1 MNHRNTLNTRL
12 LPLSIL
18 ISSLV
23 SGGAIAAATA
33 NVGNPVITKETATGE
48 FQLVSNG
55 TSFLIPDN
63 TNVVQPAVEK
73 TIYEKLEAYLTSGFI
88 TQEQKEKWTDN
99 LKQLDE
105 KKEAEKAAQEAAD
118 SADAKVKKLEDD
130 IIALASQ
137 KADAEKVKDEKEKAK
152 KSAEDAVKNTNIA
165 KDGAIT
171 AAAKTKNWKEADL
184 KIADKV
190 NEFVAESAKELKT
203 ATEEFELATEKSN
216 KAAEDKRLHKEK
228 IQKLTSEI
236 SDLVQKEATAQGE
249 TSGLDTKLKEANKA
263 QGEAENDSTTEIYKA
278 KKAHEATEANLTNGT
293 ADEKKAALANQE
305 AYDKE
310 VKIFTDAATVAQKEF
325 DENAKNIKQLG
336 TDKSAA
342 ESKKSAEE
350 QKTAGIDKAAAD
362 AANAVTPLEKAK
374 TSAQQKENE
383 IKAVEKAITDADNA
397 EKLAAAADKEFDDS
411 AVELDNITQENTA
424 AETEKSN
431 AETDLNTKKDE
442 LKDAS
447 GAVTDFSKQ
456 TAVDLPAVDT
466 TIAQN
471 AIETVAADAIAIN
484 TQVAGGRQVVA
495 GKGKIIGSIVTGSGK
510 ITLAKNAQAIDTLI
524 TDGTMT
530 NNGGTDTNTLVG
542 AKGQLILTG
551 SSDTELAKS
560 ESAVVEKGG
569 VVTAGMNSLINNM
582 VSEGDITAKDN
593 AFISKTTIKGGS
605 LTLQDKAFATD
616 TTLENGVFTLEADT
630 GAKGTTINGGVFDAK
645 ARATIEDT
653 IIKGGEFN
661 VAAGSNAT
669 NTTVNGGKFELSGA
683 ADDTELNA
691 GEFIVNAGA
700 IATNTTV
707 NGGKFNLSGTA
718 EDTVVNDGEFIV
730 NAGATANNTT
740 VNGGKFNLSGTAAN
754 TALNGGEFIVNAG
767 ATANNTTV
775 KGAQFNLMNKAQ
787 ASKLVVDSGK
797 VLIAGKLNDATFIDS
812 AAAFDKTAK
821 VSGLIDSDAK
831 SNVTV
836 LDGATTKDAD
846 LNLAGNMLLL
856 VGDMQQLLAANTSR
870 AASHRA
876 AASNPAQFAFKN
888 VTLKGGTID
897 MSHSDSQLT
906 MASLAGQGT
915 FNLGSA
921 LYNQASAPLHVTGDA
936 DGEFALQINNHNNGV
951 APTNLNVID
960 VDGTNAARFTLA
972 NGPVDLGNYKHSL
985 VSDGKGG
992 YRLVADKSALSA
1004 GVAAVMAVANTM
1016 PVIFNAE
1023 LSSIQNH
1030 LDKQTTDANESGVWL
1045 TYLNDN
1051 YKVKGTAANFDQK
1064 LNGVTLGGDKAI
1076 EVGDAVVSVGAF
1088 ASHSSSNIKSDY
1100 QSSGSV
1106 ESNSLGA
1113 YAQYLSNGGYYF
1125 NSVLKTN
1132 QFKQNLSVTSLGHS
1146 VNGTTNLSGMGV
1158 ALKAGKQFNINDM
1171 YFSPYAALSSFSSG
1185 KSQYKLSNGMAAQ
1198 NQGAHTTTGTIG
1210 MNTGYRYV
1218 LNSGVELKP
1227 YTTFSLDHDFVA
1239 NEKIMINNEMFNNS
1253 RKGSRANAGVGIN
1266 VNLTKNLSIGSEV
1279 KFSKGKN
1286 IETPMT
1292 INMGVGYTF

>member
-23 SGGAIAAATA
+23 SGGAMAAATA

-216 KAAEDKRLHKEK
+216 KAAEDKRLHEEK

-471 AIETVAADAIAIN
+471 EIETVAADAIAIN
-484 TQVAGGRQVVA
+484 TKVAGGTQKVLEN
-495 GKGKIIGSIVTGSGK
+495 GKISGSIVTENGT

-593 AFISKTTIKGGS
+593 AFISKAIIKGGS

-616 TTLENGVFTLEADT
+616 TTLENGVFTLEAGT
-630 GAKGTTINGGVFDAK
+630 GATGTTINGGVFDAK

-669 NTTVNGGKFELSGA
+669 NTTVDGGKFELSGA

-718 EDTVVNDGEFIV
+718 
-730 NAGATANNTT
+730 
-740 VNGGKFNLSGTAAN
+740 AN

-775 KGAQFNLMNKAQ
+775 KGSAFNLMEKAQ
-787 ASKLVVDSGK
+787 ASKLMVDHGK

-821 VSGLIDSDAK
+821 VSGLINIDAK
-831 SNVTV
+831 SNVAV
-836 LDGATTKDAD
+836 LDGATTKAAD

-876 AASNPAQFAFKN
+876 AMLKPAQFAFKD

-897 MSHSDSQLT
+897 MSQSNSQLT

-921 LYNQASAPLHVTGDA
+921 LYNQDKAPLHVTGDA
-936 DGEFALQINNHNNGV
+936 DGEFALQISGHNNGV
-951 APTNLNVID
+951 TPNNLNVID
-960 VDGTNAARFTLA
+960 VDGTNGARFTLA

-992 YRLVADKSALSA
+992 YRLVANKSAVSA

>member
-310 VKIFTDAATVAQKEF
+310 VKIFTDAATVAQKE
-325 DENAKNIKQLG
+325 
-336 TDKSAA
+336 
-342 ESKKSAEE
+342 
-350 QKTAGIDKAAAD
+350 
-362 AANAVTPLEKAK
+362 
-374 TSAQQKENE
+374 NE

-397 EKLAAAADKEFDDS
+397 EKLAAAADKEFDNS

-669 NTTVNGGKFELSGA
+669 NTTVDGGKFELSGA

-691 GEFIVNAGA
+691 GEFIVAAKAIATNTTVNGGKFNLSGTAANTALNGGEFIVNAGA
-700 IATNTTV
+700 TANNTTV

-740 VNGGKFNLSGTAAN
+740 V
-754 TALNGGEFIVNAG
+754 
-767 ATANNTTV
+767 

-797 VLIAGKLNDATFIDS
+797 ALIAGKLNDATFIDS

-831 SNVTV
+831 SNVAV

-1146 VNGTTNLSGMGV
+1146 VNGSTNLSGMGV

>member
-23 SGGAIAAATA
+23 SGGVIAAATA

-310 VKIFTDAATVAQKEF
+310 VKIFTDAATVAQKE
-325 DENAKNIKQLG
+325 
-336 TDKSAA
+336 
-342 ESKKSAEE
+342 
-350 QKTAGIDKAAAD
+350 
-362 AANAVTPLEKAK
+362 
-374 TSAQQKENE
+374 NE

-397 EKLAAAADKEFDDS
+397 EKLAAAADKEFDNS

-669 NTTVNGGKFELSGA
+669 NTTVDGGKFELSGA

-691 GEFIVNAGA
+691 GEFIVAAKAIATNTTVNGGKFNLSGTAANTALNGGEFIVNAGA
-700 IATNTTV
+700 TANNTTV

-740 VNGGKFNLSGTAAN
+740 V
-754 TALNGGEFIVNAG
+754 
-767 ATANNTTV
+767 

-797 VLIAGKLNDATFIDS
+797 ALIAGKLNDATFIDS

-831 SNVTV
+831 SNVAV

-1146 VNGTTNLSGMGV
+1146 VNGSTNLSGMGV

-1185 KSQYKLSNGMAAQ
+1185 KNQYKLSNGMAAQ

>member
-1 MNHRNTLNTRL
+1 MNHRTTLNTRL

-23 SGGAIAAATA
+23 SGGVIAAATA

-310 VKIFTDAATVAQKEF
+310 VKIFTDAATVAQKE
-325 DENAKNIKQLG
+325 
-336 TDKSAA
+336 
-342 ESKKSAEE
+342 
-350 QKTAGIDKAAAD
+350 
-362 AANAVTPLEKAK
+362 
-374 TSAQQKENE
+374 NE

-397 EKLAAAADKEFDDS
+397 EKLAAAADKEFDNS

-669 NTTVNGGKFELSGA
+669 NTTVDGGKFELSGA

-691 GEFIVNAGA
+691 GEFIVAAKAIATNTTVNGGKFNLSGTAANTALNGGEFIVNAGA
-700 IATNTTV
+700 TANNTTV

-740 VNGGKFNLSGTAAN
+740 V
-754 TALNGGEFIVNAG
+754 
-767 ATANNTTV
+767 

-797 VLIAGKLNDATFIDS
+797 ALIAGKLNDATFIDS

-831 SNVTV
+831 SNVAV

-1146 VNGTTNLSGMGV
+1146 VNGSTNLSGMGV

>member
-1 MNHRNTLNTRL
+1 MLNSTTLNTRL

-23 SGGAIAAATA
+23 SGGAIAAAGDKFDESKYTPVTA
-33 NVGNPVITKETATGE
+33 GSEVTDEN
-48 FQLVSNG
+48 
-55 TSFLIPDN
+55 
-63 TNVVQPAVEK
+63 
-73 TIYEKLEAYLTSGFI
+73 
-88 TQEQKEKWTDN
+88 KWSAS
-99 LKQLDE
+99 LKKQ
-105 KKEAEKAAQEAAD
+105 
-118 SADAKVKKLEDD
+118 
-130 IIALASQ
+130 
-137 KADAEKVKDEKEKAK
+137 
-152 KSAEDAVKNTNIA
+152 
-165 KDGAIT
+165 
-171 AAAKTKNWKEADL
+171 
-184 KIADKV
+184 
-190 NEFVAESAKELKT
+190 
-203 ATEEFELATEKSN
+203 
-216 KAAEDKRLHKEK
+216 
-228 IQKLTSEI
+228 I
-236 SDLVQKEATAQGE
+236 SDIQQ
-249 TSGLDTKLKEANKA
+249 
-263 QGEAENDSTTEIYKA
+263 
-278 KKAHEATEANLTNGT
+278 
-293 ADEKKAALANQE
+293 
-305 AYDKE
+305 
-310 VKIFTDAATVAQKEF
+310 
-325 DENAKNIKQLG
+325 NIK
-336 TDKSAA
+336 
-342 ESKKSAEE
+342 
-350 QKTAGIDKAAAD
+350 
-362 AANAVTPLEKAK
+362 
-374 TSAQQKENE
+374 
-383 IKAVEKAITDADNA
+383 
-397 EKLAAAADKEFDDS
+397 
-411 AVELDNITQENTA
+411 
-424 AETEKSN
+424 
-431 AETDLNTKKDE
+431 DLNTKKTENEELLTKDKIFTDHKE
-442 LKDAS
+442 TLAQLKDAVNDKQTADN
-447 GAVTDFSKQ
+447 AVTDSVKQ
-456 TAVDLPAVDT
+456 VKTDIEALAIKKGTDEKALVGVNSDNHKAEIENLIKGVRDTQKAYHDALKAEKDKVKDDAKSADFTDIATTKQAFKDAVNKLENEDIDSGNTLKKTYATELDAFYNEIGFTANETELDNAQKEVDVFKALVAEKETAADDVKKFDAADT
-466 TIAQN
+466 YLKDPTNATNKLAPEKKIEATDFITSAPGKIKSLEDKEVALIPTQGIA
-471 AIETVAADAIAIN
+471 TVAANHLAKNEIVDTLDQTIQAGGASLGNHIISKTQTVAKDAIAIN
-484 TQVAGGRQVVA
+484 STVTGTDGKQVLEVGAKSDGTIVNDAAVLENNGGEDHNSVINKGGQLVLAGTKDNLAKSVSAKVLEGGAATVGEFAKIVDLYSTKGTIKLDKGAQASFTTIDDGTLTIAAGAKADNTTLSNATLDLVEGATADNTTLQANSAFTLKDKAITAGTTLHEDSSVFAVEDGATAKSSFVIKGTMTLNSGAKAEGIELHKDGHLDIKDGAHVVNTTLKSAQLKLGANAQVDGTNVTADSTLTLLA
-495 GKGKIIGSIVTGSGK
+495 GAQTKDTIVTEGGQF
-510 ITLAKNAQAIDTLI
+510 IVNAQAIA
-524 TDGTMT
+524 
-530 NNGGTDTNTLVG
+530 NNTKIISSYFDVEAG
-542 AKGQLILTG
+542 A
-551 SSDTELAKS
+551 
-560 ESAVVEKGG
+560 
-569 VVTAGMNSLINNM
+569 TA
-582 VSEGDITAKDN
+582 
-593 AFISKTTIKGGS
+593 
-605 LTLQDKAFATD
+605 
-616 TTLENGVFTLEADT
+616 
-630 GAKGTTINGGVFDAK
+630 
-645 ARATIEDT
+645 
-653 IIKGGEFN
+653 
-661 VAAGSNAT
+661 
-669 NTTVNGGKFELSGA
+669 NTTTVDGGKFDLSGSA
-683 ADDTELNA
+683 ENTVLND
-691 GEFIVNAGA
+691 GEFIVNIGSN
-700 IATNTTV
+700 ATNTTV

-718 EDTVVNDGEFIV
+718 DKTTLIDGD
-730 NAGATANNTT
+730 
-740 VNGGKFNLSGTAAN
+740 
-754 TALNGGEFIVNAG
+754 FIVNAG

-775 KGAQFNLMNKAQ
+775 KGSAFNLMEKAQ
-787 ASKLVVDSGK
+787 ASKLMVDHGK

-821 VSGLIDSDAK
+821 VSGLINIDAK
-831 SNVTV
+831 SNVAV
-836 LDGATTKDAD
+836 LDGATTKAAD

-897 MSHSDSQLT
+897 MSHSDSQLA

-960 VDGTNAARFTLA
+960 VDGTNGARFTLA

-992 YRLVADKSALSA
+992 YRLVADKTAVTA

-1076 EVGDAVVSVGAF
+1076 EVGDAVVSVGSF

-1125 NSVLKTN
+1125 NSVLKIN

-1146 VNGTTNLSGMGV
+1146 VNGSTNLSGMGV

-1218 LNSGVELKP
+1218 LNSGVKLKP

>member
-12 LPLSIL
+12 LPLSIF

-310 VKIFTDAATVAQKEF
+310 VKIFTDAATVAQKE
-325 DENAKNIKQLG
+325 
-336 TDKSAA
+336 
-342 ESKKSAEE
+342 
-350 QKTAGIDKAAAD
+350 
-362 AANAVTPLEKAK
+362 
-374 TSAQQKENE
+374 NE

-397 EKLAAAADKEFDDS
+397 EKLAAAADKEFDNS

-669 NTTVNGGKFELSGA
+669 NTTVDGGKFELSGA

-691 GEFIVNAGA
+691 GEFIVAAKAIATNTTVNGGKFNLSGTAANTALNGGEFIVNAGA
-700 IATNTTV
+700 TANNTTV

-740 VNGGKFNLSGTAAN
+740 V
-754 TALNGGEFIVNAG
+754 
-767 ATANNTTV
+767 

-797 VLIAGKLNDATFIDS
+797 ALIAGKLNDATFIDS

-831 SNVTV
+831 SNVAV

-1146 VNGTTNLSGMGV
+1146 VNGSTNLSGMGV

>member
-718 EDTVVNDGEFIV
+718 
-730 NAGATANNTT
+730 
-740 VNGGKFNLSGTAAN
+740 AN

>member
-23 SGGAIAAATA
+23 SGGVIAAATA

-310 VKIFTDAATVAQKEF
+310 VKIFTDAATVAQKE
-325 DENAKNIKQLG
+325 
-336 TDKSAA
+336 
-342 ESKKSAEE
+342 
-350 QKTAGIDKAAAD
+350 
-362 AANAVTPLEKAK
+362 
-374 TSAQQKENE
+374 NE

-397 EKLAAAADKEFDDS
+397 EKLAAAADKEFDNS

-669 NTTVNGGKFELSGA
+669 NTTVDGGKFELSGA

-691 GEFIVNAGA
+691 GEFIVAAKAIATNTTVNGGKFNLSGTAANTALNGGEFIVNAGA
-700 IATNTTV
+700 TANNTTV

-740 VNGGKFNLSGTAAN
+740 V
-754 TALNGGEFIVNAG
+754 
-767 ATANNTTV
+767 

-797 VLIAGKLNDATFIDS
+797 ALIAGKLNDATFIDS

-831 SNVTV
+831 SNVAV

-1146 VNGTTNLSGMGV
+1146 VNGSTNLSGMGV

-1286 IETPMT
+1286 IEPPMT

>member
-23 SGGAIAAATA
+23 SGGAMAAT
-33 NVGNPVITKETATGE
+33 GDKFDESKYTPVTAGSEVTDENKWSASLKKQISDIQQNINDLKTK
-48 FQLVSNG
+48 
-55 TSFLIPDN
+55 
-63 TNVVQPAVEK
+63 K
-73 TIYEKLEAYLTSGFI
+73 TENEELL
-88 TQEQKEKWTDN
+88 
-99 LKQLDE
+99 
-105 KKEAEKAAQEAAD
+105 
-118 SADAKVKKLEDD
+118 
-130 IIALASQ
+130 
-137 KADAEKVKDEKEKAK
+137 
-152 KSAEDAVKNTNIA
+152 A
-165 KDGAIT
+165 KD
-171 AAAKTKNWKEADL
+171 
-184 KIADKV
+184 
-190 NEFVAESAKELKT
+190 
-203 ATEEFELATEKSN
+203 
-216 KAAEDKRLHKEK
+216 
-228 IQKLTSEI
+228 
-236 SDLVQKEATAQGE
+236 
-249 TSGLDTKLKEANKA
+249 
-263 QGEAENDSTTEIYKA
+263 
-278 KKAHEATEANLTNGT
+278 
-293 ADEKKAALANQE
+293 
-305 AYDKE
+305 
-310 VKIFTDAATVAQKEF
+310 KIFTDHKETLAQLKDATTVNSKITTAEKAVTDGIKAVTTTTTELAKTGASASENALVGVNSDNHKAEIENLIKGVRDTQKAYHDALKAEKDKVKDDAKSADFTDIATTKQAFKDAVNKLENEDIDSGNTLKKTYATELDAFYNEIGFTANETELDNAQKEVDVFKALVAEKETAADDVKKFDAADTYLKDPTNATNKLAPEKKIEATDFITSAPGKIKSLEDKEVALIPTQGIATVAA
-325 DENAKNIKQLG
+325 NHLAKN
-336 TDKSAA
+336 
-342 ESKKSAEE
+342 
-350 QKTAGIDKAAAD
+350 
-362 AANAVTPLEKAK
+362 
-374 TSAQQKENE
+374 E
-383 IKAVEKAITDADNA
+383 I
-397 EKLAAAADKEFDDS
+397 
-411 AVELDNITQENTA
+411 
-424 AETEKSN
+424 
-431 AETDLNTKKDE
+431 
-442 LKDAS
+442 
-447 GAVTDFSKQ
+447 
-456 TAVDLPAVDT
+456 VDT
-466 TIAQN
+466 DNQTIQTGGASLGNHIIGKVQ
-471 AIETVAADAIAIN
+471 TVAKGAIAIN
-484 TQVAGGRQVVA
+484 STVTGTDGKQVLEVGAKSDGTIVNDAAVLENNGGEDHNSVINKGGQLVLAGTKDNLAKSVSAKVLEGGAATVGEFAKIVDLYSTKGTIKLDKGAQASSITIDDGTLTIAVGAKADNTALSNTALDLVEGATADNTKLQANSTFTLKDKAETTGTTLYEDSSVFEIEDGATAKSSFVIKGTMTLNSGAKAEGIEFHKDGHLEIKDGAHVVNTTLKSAELKLGANAQVDGTNVA
-495 GKGKIIGSIVTGSGK
+495 ADSTLTLLAGAQTKDTIVTEGGQF
-510 ITLAKNAQAIDTLI
+510 IVNAQAIANNTKIISSYFDVEANATAN
-524 TDGTMT
+524 TTTVDG
-530 NNGGTDTNTLVG
+530 GKFDLSGSAENTVLH
-542 AKGQLILTG
+542 
-551 SSDTELAKS
+551 D
-560 ESAVVEKGG
+560 
-569 VVTAGMNSLINNM
+569 
-582 VSEGDITAKDN
+582 
-593 AFISKTTIKGGS
+593 
-605 LTLQDKAFATD
+605 
-616 TTLENGVFTLEADT
+616 
-630 GAKGTTINGGVFDAK
+630 
-645 ARATIEDT
+645 
-653 IIKGGEFN
+653 GEFIVN
-661 VAAGSNAT
+661 IGSNAT
-669 NTTVNGGKFELSGA
+669 NTTVNGGKFELSGTA
-683 ADDTELNA
+683 ANTALNG
-691 GEFIVNAGA
+691 GEFI
-700 IATNTTV
+700 I
-707 NGGKFNLSGTA
+707 
-718 EDTVVNDGEFIV
+718 

-740 VNGGKFNLSGTAAN
+740 V
-754 TALNGGEFIVNAG
+754 NGGEFIVNAG

-775 KGAQFNLMNKAQ
+775 KGSAFNLMEKAQ
-787 ASKLVVDSGK
+787 ASKLMVDHGK

-831 SNVTV
+831 SNVAV

-897 MSHSDSQLT
+897 MSQSDSQLT

-1146 VNGTTNLSGMGV
+1146 VNGSTNLSGMGV

>member
-23 SGGAIAAATA
+23 SGGVIAAATA

-310 VKIFTDAATVAQKEF
+310 VKIFTDAATVAQKE
-325 DENAKNIKQLG
+325 
-336 TDKSAA
+336 
-342 ESKKSAEE
+342 
-350 QKTAGIDKAAAD
+350 
-362 AANAVTPLEKAK
+362 
-374 TSAQQKENE
+374 NE

-397 EKLAAAADKEFDDS
+397 EKLAAAADKEFDNS

-669 NTTVNGGKFELSGA
+669 NTTVDGGKFELSGA

-691 GEFIVNAGA
+691 GEFIVAAKAIATNTTVNGGKFNLSGTAANTALNGGEFIVNAGA
-700 IATNTTV
+700 TANNTTV

-740 VNGGKFNLSGTAAN
+740 V
-754 TALNGGEFIVNAG
+754 
-767 ATANNTTV
+767 

-797 VLIAGKLNDATFIDS
+797 ALIAGKLNDATFIDS

-831 SNVTV
+831 SNVAV

-972 NGPVDLGNYKHSL
+972 NSPVDLGNYKHSL

-1146 VNGTTNLSGMGV
+1146 VNGSTNLSGMGV

>member
-23 SGGAIAAATA
+23 SGGVIAAATA

-310 VKIFTDAATVAQKEF
+310 VKIFTDAATVAQKE
-325 DENAKNIKQLG
+325 
-336 TDKSAA
+336 
-342 ESKKSAEE
+342 
-350 QKTAGIDKAAAD
+350 
-362 AANAVTPLEKAK
+362 
-374 TSAQQKENE
+374 NE

-397 EKLAAAADKEFDDS
+397 EKLAAAADKEFDNS

-669 NTTVNGGKFELSGA
+669 NTTVDGGKFELSGA

-691 GEFIVNAGA
+691 GEFIVAAKAIATNTTVNGGKFNLSGTAANTALNGGEFIVNAGA
-700 IATNTTV
+700 TANNTTV

-740 VNGGKFNLSGTAAN
+740 V
-754 TALNGGEFIVNAG
+754 
-767 ATANNTTV
+767 

-797 VLIAGKLNDATFIDS
+797 ALIAGKLNDATFIDS

-831 SNVTV
+831 SNVAV

-1146 VNGTTNLSGMGV
+1146 VNGSTNLSGMGV

-1279 KFSKGKN
+1279 KFSKDKN